1 MVVHKGGDFS
11 RNMRKKFY
19 KNVIKPGYHATDRM
33 GLTHHYSTEPQSNQM
48 TEGGKRKK
56 KTKKRKTL
64 HRLKRRKKTRKHTK
78 KNKK

>member
-11 RNMRKKFY
+11 RDMRKKFY

-33 GLTHHYSTEPQSNQM
+33 GLTHHYSSEPQSNQRI
-48 TEGGKRKK
+48 EGGKRKN

-64 HRLKRRKKTRKHTK
+64 KTKRRKKTRKHTK